1 MMYDS
6 SDAEVIS
13 DNSDLDLEP
22 GEIPTTKT
30 RKYSNIASRGGK
42 REATR
47 RGGYCRVR
55 PAVVAST
62 VINEDDYGSE
72 SDSDCGMDS
81 DSD

>member
-6 SDAEVIS
+6 SDAEMVS

-22 GEIPTTKT
+22 GEIPTTKS
-30 RKYSNIASRGGK
+30 RKYSNMTRGK
-42 REATR
+42 RDIR
-47 RGGYCRVR
+47 RGGYGRVR

-62 VINEDDYGSE
+62 VINEDDYGS
-72 SDSDCGMDS
+72 DSDDVGLDS